1 MRNAIKK
8 RKIMVEGKTN
18 LKNKTCLVMDFG
30 LFTELAV
37 ALLRTFGKVYY
48 FVPWQDDFP
57 SSKKQKIGMDFD
69 GLTRIQDFWDY
80 MDKVD
85 LIVSFDTYNGDLCDY
100 LRKKGYRVFGAG
112 KAESM
117 ELERWNMRRMQYDAG
132 LPTQATLKIKSLDD
146 LVTYFRGIRREV
158 KQLLGNESNEAV
170 EATYKRIRTKYDGF
184 SEGYYVGGDKVKLA
198 GEWLN
203 GAQKKF
209 VKANMRGDIE
219 CVDDK
224 TEIFTLNG
232 WKLFKDLQQ
241 DDLILSMDL
250 RDRHTCFCN
259 HSGFFSSYYK
269 GDMYGINHERVNLLA
284 TPNHRLFVKTSG
296 EWQYKQMADIAK
308 MNYVFVPISFD
319 WDGWT
324 SNKETKN
331 YTIKKREKKS
341 WKENDKNVLMNEWL
355 KFLGWFLS
363 EGSLSDHIGKKKS
376 KYRIIISQSKKKNF
390 EKWIEI
396 KNILDNLGYNYQ
408 TEGELGFSVY
418 NKTLY
423 KELTETCYEQ
433 RVCEFC
439 HKQYCSHLK
448 KVPDYVK
455 MLSSEQIDLLLK
467 SYQSGDGCNDRGH
480 INFYT
485 TSKTLADDIQE
496 LVFKTKKTAVIL
508 TRDRKVKNWHICY
521 VISVIEKDD
530 SVIQKK
536 DIKKVNYEGW
546 VYDVNV
552 FPFHSIF
559 LRRNGKAFWSGNSF
573 YVPDYDNALSKFNH
587 LAEQFGHRADTNE
600 IEFVIE
606 EEKEGVEP
614 GFDGIQINGEYL
626 SPTSYGYERKGQG
639 YIGRVCDYEDLP
651 EPMKFLN
658 RGLSRIFKQY
668 VPTMSFFSNEFLIG
682 QDRKP
687 YLIDPTVRNPAPVG
701 SAIYCELIE
710 NLGEIIWYGSQGI
723 KVAPVM
729 RYKYAAGV
737 CFDSEW
743 AENHELEVEFPPEM
757 RRWFKLRKAYKKNNK
772 YYSIPGFTSIGSVIA
787 LGNSIDEVVNLVKQ
801 RAEKVKAYELQTET
815 GGLEKVKEEIIEGRK
830 FGISF

>member
-1 MRNAIKK
+1 VRNAIKK

-219 CVDDK
+219 
-224 TEIFTLNG
+224 
-232 WKLFKDLQQ
+232 
-241 DDLILSMDL
+241 
-250 RDRHTCFCN
+250 
-259 HSGFFSSYYK
+259 
-269 GDMYGINHERVNLLA
+269 
-284 TPNHRLFVKTSG
+284 
-296 EWQYKQMADIAK
+296 
-308 MNYVFVPISFD
+308 
-319 WDGWT
+319 
-324 SNKETKN
+324 
-331 YTIKKREKKS
+331 
-341 WKENDKNVLMNEWL
+341 
-355 KFLGWFLS
+355 
-363 EGSLSDHIGKKKS
+363 
-376 KYRIIISQSKKKNF
+376 
-390 EKWIEI
+390 
-396 KNILDNLGYNYQ
+396 
-408 TEGELGFSVY
+408 
-418 NKTLY
+418 
-423 KELTETCYEQ
+423 
-433 RVCEFC
+433 
-439 HKQYCSHLK
+439 
-448 KVPDYVK
+448 
-455 MLSSEQIDLLLK
+455 
-467 SYQSGDGCNDRGH
+467 
-480 INFYT
+480 
-485 TSKTLADDIQE
+485 
-496 LVFKTKKTAVIL
+496 
-508 TRDRKVKNWHICY
+508 
-521 VISVIEKDD
+521 
-530 SVIQKK
+530 
-536 DIKKVNYEGW
+536 
-546 VYDVNV
+546 
-552 FPFHSIF
+552 
-559 LRRNGKAFWSGNSF
+559 SF